1 MIKMT
6 TGRATLGTILAVFGL
21 LLSTSPLAAAD
32 SEMTQEYLT
41 CMDKSNGN
49 TAGMTDCISAET
61 ARQDARLNENYKR
74 LMQKLSAKRKN
85 ALQAAQR
92 AWVKFRDA
100 NCSFYFDPDGGTA
113 ALLDGRDCF
122 LQATAD
128 RAKELKNL
136 TR

>member
-1 MIKMT
+1 MP
-6 TGRATLGTILAVFGL
+6 TGRATHGTILVVFGL
-21 LLSTSPLAAAD
+21 LLSTPPLAAAD
-32 SEMTQEYLT
+32 SEMSPEYLS

-100 NCSFYFDPDGGTA
+100 NCSFYSDPDGGTA

-122 LQATAD
+122 LQATAN
-128 RAKELKNL
+128 RAKELRNL

>member
-1 MIKMT
+1 MPP
-6 TGRATLGTILAVFGL
+6 GRATYGTILIVIGL
-21 LLSTSPLAAAD
+21 LSNAPPLAAAD
-32 SEMTQEYLT
+32 TEMTPEYSS

-74 LMQKLSAKRKN
+74 LMSKLSAKRKN
-85 ALQAAQR
+85 TLQTAQR

-100 NCSFYFDPDGGTA
+100 NCSFYFDPEGGTA

-122 LQATAD
+122 LQATAN
-128 RAKELKNL
+128 RAKELRNL
-136 TR
+136 IR

>member
-1 MIKMT
+1 MT

-21 LLSTSPLAAAD
+21 LLSSSPLAAAD

-122 LQATAD
+122 LQAAAD

>member
-1 MIKMT
+1 MT
-6 TGRATLGTILAVFGL
+6 CTKEAILIVLGL
-21 LLSTSPLAAAD
+21 LLNAPPLSAAD
-32 SEMTQEYLT
+32 TEMTQYLT
-41 CMDKSNGN
+41 CMDKSNWN
-49 TAGMTDCISAET
+49 SAEMTDCISAET

-74 LMQKLSAKRKN
+74 LMSKLSAKRKN
-85 ALQAAQR
+85 TLQVAQR

-100 NCSFYFDPDGGTA
+100 NCSFYSDPEGGTA

-122 LQATAD
+122 LQATAN

>member
-1 MIKMT
+1 MPA
-6 TGRATLGTILAVFGL
+6 GRATHGTILIVLGL
-21 LLSTSPLAAAD
+21 LSNAPPLAAAD
-32 SEMTQEYLT
+32 TEMTPEYST

-74 LMQKLSAKRKN
+74 LMSKLSAKRKN
-85 ALQAAQR
+85 TLQTAQR

-100 NCSFYFDPDGGTA
+100 NCSFYSDPEGGTA

-122 LQATAD
+122 LQATAG
-128 RAKELKNL
+128 RAKELRNL

>member
-1 MIKMT
+1 MT
-6 TGRATLGTILAVFGL
+6 TGRATHGTMLVVFAL
-21 LLSTSPLAAAD
+21 LLNAPPLAAAD
-32 SEMTQEYLT
+32 SEISPEYLS

-74 LMQKLSAKRKN
+74 LMSKLSAKRKN
-85 ALQAAQR
+85 TLQAAQR
-92 AWVKFRDA
+92 AWVKFRDT
-100 NCSFYFDPDGGTA
+100 NCSFYFDPEGGTA

-122 LQATAD
+122 LQATAN
-128 RAKELKNL
+128 RAKELRNL

>member
-1 MIKMT
+1 MP
-6 TGRATLGTILAVFGL
+6 TGRATHGTILVVFGL
-21 LLSTSPLAAAD
+21 LLNTPALAAAD
-32 SEMTQEYLT
+32 SEMSPEYLS

-49 TAGMTDCISAET
+49 TAGMSDCISAET
-61 ARQDARLNENYKR
+61 TRQDARLNENYKR
-74 LMQKLSAKRKN
+74 LMSKLSAKRKN

-92 AWVKFRDA
+92 AWVKFRDT
-100 NCSFYFDPDGGTA
+100 NCSFYSDPDGGTA

-122 LQATAD
+122 LQATAN